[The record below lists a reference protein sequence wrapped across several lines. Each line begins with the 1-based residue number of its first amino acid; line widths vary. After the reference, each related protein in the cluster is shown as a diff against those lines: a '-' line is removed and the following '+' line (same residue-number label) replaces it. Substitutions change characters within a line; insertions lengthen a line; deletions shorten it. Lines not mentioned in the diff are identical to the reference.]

1 MIQRGRSPY
10 ECFKDD
16 RARLF
21 ALMSRDARLI
31 AIALIAAFAAPPV
44 PPASK
49 ALVDGVAALT
59 RGSASTAP

>member
-1 MIQRGRSPY
+1 MIRRGRSPY

-31 AIALIAAFAAPPV
+31 AIALIAAFAAPP
-44 PPASK
+44 ASK
-49 ALVDGVAALT
+49 AL
-59 RGSASTAP
+59 ASMASLL